1 MNGSNVTSPDRRPL
15 LLGLL
20 GVAILALAYKYAG
33 PLLFG
38 QGEALSAAAAQRVT
52 RVALPEVEQLRL
64 SQLDGRSESYRP
76 GRDPFQ
82 FAAPPPP
89 PPPTREELAAAEQR
103 RIEEEALRRQLDTQ
117 RQIEQS
123 IPRPPEF
130 TLKYLGNFGPPTRPV
145 AVFSDGSNIY
155 NALRGDTIDGR
166 FILAEIGLESVE
178 IRFVGFPEA
187 PARRVGI
194 SG

>member
-1 MNGSNVTSPDRRPL
+1 LSGADVVNADRRPL
-15 LLGLL
+15 LFGLL
-20 GVAILALAYKYAG
+20 GVALLALAYRYAG

-38 QGEALSAAAAQRVT
+38 ETETVSGAAALRVT
-52 RVALPEVEQLRL
+52 RIALPAVEQLRL
-64 SQLDGRSESYRP
+64 AALEAKPASYHP

-82 FAAPPPP
+82 FAAPPAP
-89 PPPTREELAAAEQR
+89 PPPTREELAAAAR
-103 RIEEEALRRQLDTQ
+103 RRAEEETLRQQLEAQ
-117 RQIEQS
+117 RQVELS
-123 IPRPPEF
+123 IPRPPDF
-130 TLKYLGNFGPPTRPV
+130 TLKYLGNFGPPSRLI

-166 FILAEIGLESVE
+166 FVLAEIGLESVE